1 MATVETSPRVV
12 HSPPPTAAA
21 QRPREL
27 VPEVPAD
34 LANQGEGHHR
44 EGAYHRQHT
53 SKRRPPPILQRRLSP
68 LRLSPPI
75 FAHPSATAGDDAT
88 DENQQRL
95 KWDEANLYLTEQE
108 RTSTMKITEPKTPY
122 AKQYDPAEDPDDED
136 MEMGDGGGRGEDIPG
151 LSLGE
156 PEEEVPED
164 EFGPPGSRKTSKVH
178 VNDED
183 ATPIHDAENDMLG
196 MTPEEREKHKR
207 FEQLRKKH
215 YEMREAVGLL
225 GHPEIVDEDADDDGG
240 SSDERA
246 VPPMPKLPPGI
257 NGSS

>member
-21 QRPREL
+21 QRPR
-27 VPEVPAD
+27 
-34 LANQGEGHHR
+34 G
-44 EGAYHRQHT
+44 
-53 SKRRPPPILQRRLSP
+53 ILKNSYQK
-68 LRLSPPI
+68 SPPTSPI
-75 FAHPSATAGDDAT
+75 KEKDITEKELTIVNTQANAGHRRSSSAASRPSGSRRQSSRTPSATAGDDAT

-178 VNDED
+178 
-183 ATPIHDAENDMLG
+183 
-196 MTPEEREKHKR
+196 EREKHKR